1 LFANGVYPKVFA
13 MVAVQWW
20 YSQAAMDVAWV
31 CALRGTSVAAVEA
44 VEAVP
49 YFERPLAHLEAD
61 CFVVALVVPVMDG
74 GVVGSKSV
82 SRWCGLRGIYKS

>member
-13 MVAVQWW
+13 VVAVQWW

-44 VEAVP
+44 VEAVETVP
-49 YFERPLAHLEAD
+49 YFEGPLAH
-61 CFVVALVVPVMDG
+61 
-74 GVVGSKSV
+74 
-82 SRWCGLRGIYKS
+82 

>member
-1 LFANGVYPKVFA
+1 

-31 CALRGTSVAAVEA
+31 CALRGTSVVAVEA
-44 VEAVP
+44 VEAVETVP
-49 YFERPLAHLEAD
+49 YFERLLAHLEAD
-61 CFVVALVVPVMDG
+61 CFVVAIVVPVVDG
-74 GVVGSKSV
+74 GAVCSKSV